1 MYWSVNVAH
10 ASPKKIQVVGAAM
23 TWRSPVL
30 MVILQMRVQ
39 HYLICMSGVW
49 DWKESHR
56 RVERVDFGQGIFV
69 N

>member
-1 MYWSVNVAH
+1 MYWRVDVAH

-49 DWKESHR
+49 DWKGVTLRLKGLISVREFS
-56 RVERVDFGQGIFV
+56 
-69 N
+69 